1 MSALRFIVRLIAL
14 RPRRGHWHALPRLLT
29 LASALAMAQGLA
41 PSMAEAA
48 PASDR
53 TQLWK
58 TCVNDETDAG
68 LAACMTIVGTPG
80 IPAKER
86 AAAAH
91 SRCYK
96 FISRHDFRSA
106 LTSCDYALQYDPM
119 TYDAWVSRSL
129 IRSALGQFD
138 LAIADASRAL
148 AIATKDAD
156 RASALQ
162 NRAVANVRFGRAAE
176 AQADIEQAIR
186 LTPKDDYNLV
196 IKADTAQQLG
206 KSEEAI
212 ALLARFPVVTKPG
225 ASDWKKHSDIGT
237 VRSKS
242 LIALQRYA
250 EVLPVLDALV
260 KIDKNNAE
268 AFALMSQAASRT
280 GDFNTART
288 ALATARKLP
297 LSSADAAA
305 AYREAE
311 QLLRELDR
319 AALAPQARPA
329 DATPAASQG
338 NRVALV
344 IGNSAY
350 KGVAP
355 LENAGRDADTLAAEL
370 QTLGFRKVTLL
381 RDQTKEQMT
390 TALRSFAKD
399 AEGADW
405 AVVYFA
411 GHGLEMSG
419 VNWLVPVDAQL
430 KTDRDVRFE
439 AVSIDDLTAAV
450 EGARGLKLIVL
461 DACRNNPF
469 APTMRLTGATR
480 SLGKGLARV
489 EPEGGTMIAY
499 AAKAGQVA
507 QDGADGNSP
516 FMKALVKRM
525 KQPDL
530 EISML
535 FRFVR
540 DDVLAATGRQQE
552 PFVYGSL
559 PSEPFF
565 FRSVAKRD
573 ASAGDTT
580 VR

>member
-1 MSALRFIVRLIAL
+1 MPALRFIAPLV
-14 RPRRGHWHALPRLLT
+14 
-29 LASALAMAQGLA
+29 ALALDM
-41 PSMAEAA
+41 SMATAA
-48 PASDR
+48 PAADR
-53 TQLWK
+53 AKLWK
-58 TCVNDETDAG
+58 VCAGDDSDLG
-68 LAACMTIVGTPG
+68 LAACMAIVGTPG
-80 IPAKER
+80 IPPKER

-96 FISRHDFRSA
+96 FVIRHDFRSA
-106 LTSCDYALQYDPM
+106 LTSCDYALQYDAM
-119 TYDAWVSRSL
+119 TYDAWLGRSL
-129 IRSALGQFD
+129 VRSALGQFD

-148 AIATKDAD
+148 AIATNDAD

-162 NRAVANVRFGRAAE
+162 NRAAANVRFGRAAE
-176 AQADIEQAIR
+176 AAADIEQAIR
-186 LTPKDDYNLV
+186 LTPKDDYNIV
-196 IKADTAQQLG
+196 IKADAAQQLG
-206 KSEEAI
+206 RPEEAL
-212 ALLARFPVVTKPG
+212 ALLARFPVVTTPG
-225 ASDWKKHSDIGT
+225 APDWRKHSDIGV

-242 LIALQRYA
+242 LVALQRYS

-268 AFALMSQAASRT
+268 AFALMSQAASHT
-280 GDFNTART
+280 GDFATARD

-297 LSSADAAA
+297 LSSVDAAA

-319 AALAPQARPA
+319 ASLAQTPPA
-329 DATPAASQG
+329 DPAAPGPAQG

-344 IGNSAY
+344 IGNAAY
-350 KGVAP
+350 KGVSP
-355 LENAGRDADTLAAEL
+355 LQNAARDAEALAAEL
-370 QTLGFRKVTLL
+370 QALGFRKVTLL
-381 RDQTKEQMT
+381 RDQTKDQMAA
-390 TALRSFAKD
+390 ALRTFAKD

-411 GHGLEMSG
+411 GHGLEMGG

-430 KTDRDVRFE
+430 KTDRDVRLE
-439 AVSIDDLTAAV
+439 AVSMEDLNVAV
-450 EGARGLKLIVL
+450 EGARGLRLIVL
-461 DACRNNPF
+461 DACRTNPF
-469 APTMRLTGATR
+469 APTMRLTNATR
-480 SLGKGLARV
+480 SLGQGLARI
-489 EPEGGTMIAY
+489 EPEGGTLVAY

-507 QDGADGNSP
+507 QDGPDGHSP
-516 FMKALVKRM
+516 FVRALLRRM

-559 PSEPFF
+559 PSEPFY
-565 FRSVAKRD
+565 FRAAVKRD
-573 ASAGDTT
+573 ASAGSAA